1 MGAIIVGRDKPLL
14 EPEMWIPDRLAVNI
28 VKRFWRF
35 RYSIG
40 LNPFLYGHAEI
51 IGLGTAVA

>member
-1 MGAIIVGRDKPLL
+1 
-14 EPEMWIPDRLAVNI
+14 MWIPDRLAVNI